1 MYLIVFLK
9 VVSINVSPTCYGEP
23 TAFNP
28 VKGQFMKPVPKI
40 VAIGGGEISELE
52 TVAIDKR
59 IVELTGKTQPKALFI
74 PTASGDP
81 AGYIDTFEKVYG
93 EHLGCQTHTLTLT
106 QNPPPFD
113 EMSALVLDSDLVYVG
128 GGNTYKMMKLW
139 RQLGVDTVL
148 AEAASR
154 GTVLSGLSAGAI
166 CWFKYGHSDARS
178 FSSNPRWD
186 YIRVRGLGFINAV
199 YCPHYHFE
207 KREPSFSQLI
217 AKRGGIGI
225 ACDNNAAIEIVGEH
239 YRILTS
245 APDGKAYKLFK
256 RDGNA
261 VITELSQDN
270 EYTPLTDLLRRG

>member
-1 MYLIVFLK
+1 
-9 VVSINVSPTCYGEP
+9 
-23 TAFNP
+23 
-28 VKGQFMKPVPKI
+28 MKAGPKI
-40 VAIGGGEISELE
+40 VAIGGGEIRELE

-59 IVELTGKTQPKALFI
+59 IVELTGKTRPKALFI
-74 PTASGDP
+74 PTASID
-81 AGYIDTFEKVYG
+81 ASGYIDTFEKVYG
-93 EHLGCQTHTLTLT
+93 EHLGCLPRTLTLI
-106 QNPPPFD
+106 QNPPTFE

-139 RQLGVDTVL
+139 RRLGLDAVL

-166 CWFKYGHSDARS
+166 CWFKYGHSDSRS
-178 FSSNPRWD
+178 FSSNADWD

-199 YCPHYHFE
+199 YCPHYHVE
-207 KREPSFSQLI
+207 KREASFSEMI
-217 AKRGGIGI
+217 ARRGGIGI

-245 APDGKAYKLFK
+245 APNGKAYKLFK

-261 VITELSQDN
+261 VITELSQN
-270 EYTPLTDLLRRG
+270 SESTPLADLLRRG

>member
-1 MYLIVFLK
+1 
-9 VVSINVSPTCYGEP
+9 
-23 TAFNP
+23 
-28 VKGQFMKPVPKI
+28 MKAVPKM
-40 VAIGGGEISELE
+40 VAIGGGEIRELE

-59 IVELTGKTQPKALFI
+59 IVELTGKTRPKALFI
-74 PTASGDP
+74 PTASSD
-81 AGYIDTFEKVYG
+81 ASGYIDTFEKVYG
-93 EHLGCQTHTLTLT
+93 EHLGCQTRTLTLI

-139 RQLGVDTVL
+139 RRLGLDAVL

-154 GTVLSGLSAGAI
+154 GVVLSGLSAGAI
-166 CWFKYGHSDARS
+166 CWFKYGHSDSQS
-178 FSSNPRWD
+178 FSSNPKWD
-186 YIRVRGLGFINAV
+186 YIRVRGLGFIKAV
-199 YCPHYHFE
+199 YCPHYHVE
-207 KREPSFSQLI
+207 KREASFSEMI

-245 APDGKAYKLFK
+245 APNGKAYKLFK

-261 VITELSQDN
+261 VITELSQN
-270 EYTPLTDLLRRG
+270 SEYTPLADLLRRG